1 MTTYILPGIGADAT
15 MYGPAFRKLADVQY
29 LDWPTYNNEKSIKD
43 ISIRI
48 INEYTI
54 DSSDIVGGS
63 SLGGIVSAEI
73 AKNVEVKKAILI
85 GSTLTAENISPILK
99 KLSVLSEIAPIQLI
113 QTFAGKASLIN
124 KNNLLKMFSTVDSAF
139 IKAMCK
145 AVFEWDGNPELQC
158 DYSHIH
164 GAKDFIIY
172 PPKTGATIIDDGGHL
187 IALSHEEEVAEFI
200 RVNTRL

>member
-1 MTTYILPGIGADAT
+1 MGADSS
-15 MYGPAFRKLADVQY
+15 MYGPAFKKLKDIQY

-48 INEYTI
+48 INEYNI

-63 SLGGIVSAEI
+63 SLGGMVSAEI
-73 AKNVEVKKAILI
+73 AKNVDVKKIILI

-99 KLSVLSEIAPIQLI
+99 KLSVLSEIAPINLI
-113 QTFAGKASLIN
+113 KAFVGKAGVIS
-124 KNNLLKMFSTVDSAF
+124 KNHLLKVFGNVDSAF

-145 AVFEWDGNPELQC
+145 AVFEWDGNPTPQC

-164 GAKDFIIY
+164 GAKDLVIY

-187 IALSHEEEVAEFI
+187 IPIFHEEEVAEFI
-200 RVNTRL
+200 RVNTYISLQ

>member
-1 MTTYILPGIGADAT
+1 LTTYILPGIGADAT
-15 MYGPAFRKLADVQY
+15 MYGPAFKKLKDVQY
-29 LDWPTYNNEKSIKD
+29 LDWPSYNNEKSIKD
-43 ISIRI
+43 ISLRI

-54 DSSDIVGGS
+54 HASDIVGGS

-73 AKNVEVKKAILI
+73 AKNAKIKKIILI

-99 KLSVLSEIAPIQLI
+99 KLSALSEIAPINLI
-113 QTFAGKASLIN
+113 QALAGKASLIN
-124 KNNLLKMFSTVDSAF
+124 KNHLLKMFSTVDSAF

-145 AVFEWDGNPELQC
+145 AVFEWDGNPLPQC

-164 GAKDFIIY
+164 GAKDLVIY

-187 IALSHEEEVAEFI
+187 IALSHEEEVTEFI
-200 RVNTRL
+200 RVNTNL

>member
-15 MYGPAFRKLADVQY
+15 MYGPAFKNVQDVQC
-29 LDWPTYNNEKSIKD
+29 LDWPIYHNEKSIKD

-48 INEYTI
+48 IREYNI

-63 SLGGIVSAEI
+63 SLGGIVAAEI
-73 AKNVEVKKAILI
+73 AKNVEVKKIVLI

-99 KLSVLSEIAPIQLI
+99 KLSVLSEIVPIHLI
-113 QTFAGKASLIN
+113 QAFAGKASLID

-145 AVFEWDGNPELQC
+145 AVFEWEGNPLPQC

-172 PPKTGATIIDDGGHL
+172 PPKTGAKIIDDGGHL

-200 RVNTRL
+200 RENTRL